1 MKRSMTRSK
10 NPITASRGKRRQSE
24 CGSRLLLCLFL
35 FALLGVAVRMALMDV
50 RGNMM
55 IRSSPC
61 GWFRPRCCREVD
73 LLMVLVP
80 LRLDDLEEGAEG
92 LPPIV
97 TTADFRCSV
106 TILPLLLSYD
116 RSLPLLG
123 NCKHSWFS
131 QSIRVT

>member
-1 MKRSMTRSK
+1 M
-10 NPITASRGKRRQSE
+10 
-24 CGSRLLLCLFL
+24 
-35 FALLGVAVRMALMDV
+35 RMALMDV

-92 LPPIV
+92 LPPMV

-106 TILPLLLSYD
+106 TIVYYHYCSAMIDHCRFLAIVNTVGSHNPSEL
-116 RSLPLLG
+116 R
-123 NCKHSWFS
+123 N
-131 QSIRVT
+131 